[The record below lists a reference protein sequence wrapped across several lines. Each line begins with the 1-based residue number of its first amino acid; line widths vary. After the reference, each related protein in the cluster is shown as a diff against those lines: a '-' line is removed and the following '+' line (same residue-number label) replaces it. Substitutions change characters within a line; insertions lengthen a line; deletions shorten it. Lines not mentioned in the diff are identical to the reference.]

1 MARTKK
7 TPHMST
13 GGNKPRRKRSRHDL
27 RKDCT
32 SPTRKK
38 PKIITKMNQLEQSY
52 KQMNE
57 FKTAITKKAHNLD
70 VDLHKHQAI
79 RNSLKKVIILS
90 YASQISVK
98 LTFFTEKRKETN
110 CKN

>member
-1 MARTKK
+1 MARTKQ
-7 TPHMST
+7 TPRMS
-13 GGNKPRRKRSRHDL
+13 GGNRRRRKRSPHNL
-27 RKDCT
+27 RKERT
-32 SPTRKK
+32 SPPRKK
-38 PKIITKMNQLEQSY
+38 FKIMAKMNQLERCY
-52 KQMNE
+52 KEMNE
-57 FKTAITKKAHNLD
+57 FKAAITKKAHNLD